1 MSRGGNSGGR
11 SSSNSS
17 SSKSSSSASSG
28 RTAQA
33 SPSKTTPSTAPSRS
47 PALSAPATA
56 TPARPAA
63 APASAGN
70 SQPVSRAQV
79 SQYTSLMQTT
89 PSANRPVSV
98 TSAPSSP
105 PNKTP
110 AASALATPA
119 AATPARPA
127 AAPSSAGNSQPVSRA
142 QVSQYTS
149 SMQTKPSANRPASV
163 TSAPSSPPN
172 KTPAASARTTPAA
185 ATPARP
191 AAAPASSGKR
201 QPVSRAQVSQYTS
214 SMQTVALTRGAATK
228 FVSDMGNAPSAPTNR
243 NTVSAYQTL
252 WSSMVHTGVTGIGG
266 SMDSEARLRQEAA
279 LAQIR
284 GAPNTTTFEAAAVV
298 AGGNITTREKMVA
311 LGIPTVNRVAIMT
324 GFQSASYEL
333 RYSSVAGLQ
342 LRISFDTDPSY
353 GAANLRTRVTFS
365 QGANGEWVRMSGDIG
380 ANIQPPRQ
388 TKTPSKVSSFV
399 GLRFAD
405 EGISATSSASATVR
419 TPAGTA
425 HGGSVS
431 VTSPILRYDSVL
443 PERNNPIQNGGP
455 SQLSMA
461 STTFPNRG
469 MTAAESL
476 AAAAEISGYLRSL
489 R

>member
-1 MSRGGNSGGR
+1 
-11 SSSNSS
+11 
-17 SSKSSSSASSG
+17 
-28 RTAQA
+28 
-33 SPSKTTPSTAPSRS
+33 
-47 PALSAPATA
+47 
-56 TPARPAA
+56 
-63 APASAGN
+63 
-70 SQPVSRAQV
+70 
-79 SQYTSLMQTT
+79 
-89 PSANRPVSV
+89 
-98 TSAPSSP
+98 
-105 PNKTP
+105 
-110 AASALATPA
+110 
-119 AATPARPA
+119 
-127 AAPSSAGNSQPVSRA
+127 
-142 QVSQYTS
+142 
-149 SMQTKPSANRPASV
+149 
-163 TSAPSSPPN
+163 
-172 KTPAASARTTPAA
+172 
-185 ATPARP
+185 
-191 AAAPASSGKR
+191 
-201 QPVSRAQVSQYTS
+201 
-214 SMQTVALTRGAATK
+214 
-228 FVSDMGNAPSAPTNR
+228 
-243 NTVSAYQTL
+243 
-252 WSSMVHTGVTGIGG
+252 
-266 SMDSEARLRQEAA
+266 MDSEARLRQEAA